1 MGMADTNKSLK
12 IITIILAV
20 LLIGSS
26 FQLFTSLEKINS
38 QNQVITGLTVETNAQ
53 KGTIA
58 GLETSIINLKQNL
71 SDTETQLKTEKQKT
85 QQLEDKITSLTLVS
99 TADYDVMAVDN
110 NDVGHLI
117 PLEVI
122 LRNGT
127 GELLLNVANVL
138 LDPTIQ
144 TSAQTAVHVA
154 RDVTRKNLADKDII
168 ININSPL
175 QGQQLL
181 ISGGSGGSAMTLT
194 TIAAILGKTPKK
206 DVLITGT
213 INDDHTIGQI
223 GSPRAKALAAR
234 DAGAVL
240 FLVPIGQ
247 KADVGNIGI
256 EVREVGTIE
265 DAMTYVLW

>member
-1 MGMADTNKSLK
+1 MADNNKLLK
-12 IITIILAV
+12 IITIILSV
-20 LLIGSS
+20 LVIGST
-26 FQLFTSLEKINS
+26 FQLYTNLQQINL
-38 QNQVITGLTVETNAQ
+38 QNQAITGLTADNNAQ
-53 KGTIA
+53 KATIS
-58 GLETSIINLKQNL
+58 GLEISVNNLKQNL
-71 SDTETQLKTEKQKT
+71 STTETQLKNETQKT

-99 TADYDVMAVDN
+99 RADYDVLAVDI
-110 NDVGHLI
+110 NDVGNVI

-154 RDVTRKNLADKDII
+154 RDVTRKNLADKDVL
-168 ININSPL
+168 INIMSPT
-175 QGQQLL
+175 QEQLL
-181 ISGGSGGSAMTLT
+181 ISGGSGGSAMTLA
-194 TIAAILGKTPKK
+194 TIAAIQGKTPRK

-213 INDDHTIGQI
+213 INDDHSIGQI
-223 GSPRAKALAAR
+223 GAARAKGLAAK

-247 KADVGNIGI
+247 SADVGNIGI

-265 DAMTYVLW
+265 DAMTYVLQ

>member
-1 MGMADTNKSLK
+1 MADTNKLLK

-20 LLIGSS
+20 LLIGSA
-26 FQLFTSLEKINS
+26 FQLYTNLQKINL
-38 QNQVITGLTVETNAQ
+38 QNQAIKSLTAETNAQ
-53 KGTIA
+53 KETIS
-58 GLETSIINLKQNL
+58 GLEINL
-71 SDTETQLKTEKQKT
+71 STTEAQLKNETQKT

-99 TADYDVMAVDN
+99 KSDYDVLAVDI
-110 NDVGHLI
+110 NDVGHVI

-144 TSAQTAVHVA
+144 SSAQTAVHVA
-154 RDVTRKNLADKDII
+154 RDVTKENLADKDVV
-168 ININSPL
+168 INIQSPVE
-175 QGQQLL
+175 QLI
-181 ISGGSGGSAMTLT
+181 ISGGSGGSAMTLA
-194 TIAAILGKTPKK
+194 TIAAIQGKTPRK

-223 GSPRAKALAAR
+223 GSPRSKGLAAR
-234 DAGAVL
+234 DAGAVM
-240 FLVPIGQ
+240 FLVPVGQ
-247 KADVGNIGI
+247 SADVGDIGI

-265 DAMTYVLW
+265 DAMKYVLQ

>member
-1 MGMADTNKSLK
+1 MVDNNKLLK
-12 IITIILAV
+12 IITIILSV
-20 LLIGSS
+20 LLIGGA
-26 FQLFTSLEKINS
+26 FQIYTSNEKINL
-38 QNQVITGLTVETNAQ
+38 QDQAIVGLTADNNAQ
-53 KGTIA
+53 KQTIS
-58 GLETSIINLKQNL
+58 GLETSVNNLKQYL
-71 SDTETQLKTEKQKT
+71 SANETILKNEIQKS

-99 TADYDVMAVDN
+99 KADYDVMAVDN

-117 PLEVI
+117 PLEVV

-154 RDVTRKNLADKDII
+154 RDVTRKNLANKDTI
-168 ININSPL
+168 INIISPS
-175 QGQQLL
+175 QEQLL
-181 ISGGSGGSAMTLT
+181 ISGGSGGSAMTLA
-194 TIAAILGKTPKK
+194 TIAAIQGKTPRK

-234 DAGAVL
+234 DSGAVL

-247 KADVGNIGI
+247 KADVGDIGI

-265 DAMTYVLW
+265 DAMTYVLQ